1 MSTND
6 SYYLLGPIEP
16 QQEFV
21 LVYGRNKVL
30 YVLTQDSTEDLI
42 FDPRNT
48 AKPLVLK
55 ATEHAPGIF
64 MTFTEEEKTKYV
76 DGTKIVNSTETQ
88 TPIIQRTTEA
98 ENFGVFLAGIH
109 YDFTDK
115 KGNRLNWKTFEADQS
130 TVTEG
135 RSTDILM
142 SNGSPVV
149 NEQEELIRAI
159 PIEWFLSDSC
169 GTTTTGAEAVV
180 VIEAVWVS
188 ESGNVPKGFTNK
200 DDCETGFRYNYCAP
214 KVECGGK
221 CKGLCVTTGD
231 ICFFDGSKESY
242 SCEQEVPDREKPW
255 WQQEWFIALAIVF
268 GVGLALVIVWL
279 AFRHK

>member
-16 QQEFV
+16 QQEFI
-21 LVYGRNKVL
+21 LVYGRNQVL
-30 YVLTQDSTEDLI
+30 YVLTQNSTEDLI
-42 FDPRNT
+42 FDPRKGT
-48 AKPLVLK
+48 KPLVLK
-55 ATEHAPGIF
+55 ASEHSPGIF
-64 MTFTEEEKTKYV
+64 MTFQEEEKTKYV
-76 DGTKIVNSTETQ
+76 NGSNTVSSTETQ

-115 KGNRLNWKTFEADQS
+115 KGIRLKWKTYEADLSTVSGGQS
-130 TVTEG
+130 TG
-135 RSTDILM
+135 ILM
-142 SNGSPVV
+142 SNGMPVIGQ
-149 NEQEELIRAI
+149 QEELIRAI
-159 PIEWFLSDSC
+159 PTEWFKEGSC
-169 GTTTTGAEAVV
+169 VTTTGLEEVVEAEGF
-180 VIEAVWVS
+180 WVS
-188 ESGNVPKGFTNK
+188 ESANVPNGFTNK

-231 ICFFDGSKESY
+231 TCVFDGSKESY
-242 SCEQEVPDREKPW
+242 SCQQTIPDREKPW
-255 WQQEWFIALAIVF
+255 WQQEWFIALAAVLGI
-268 GVGLALVIVWL
+268 GIALVVVWI